1 MTYGTMLGTPA
12 DRTSQESSRVQLPA
26 DSAPAPPPS
35 ASLLPAAAPSRVP
48 HQPGPAGASC
58 AAGRAPFSPAPS
70 PAAPAPAHT
79 RARAPHWFATAA
91 ALGALLGASAL
102 LEPAGVG
109 AAQARETTA
118 VAPGPDADTAR
129 YPLECGPVE
138 AEVTDRAAVD
148 FDGDGRAETVAVVR
162 CAAGIGTP
170 PSGVYVLA
178 HPAHEG
184 GGPRIAETLVEPGEG
199 MAVQDLAVRDR
210 TVSAR
215 LLGYSSPD
223 VPRCCPD
230 KARDVE
236 WEWRGG
242 KFVLEAAPTA
252 RSV

>member
-1 MTYGTMLGTPA
+1 M
-12 DRTSQESSRVQLPA
+12 QLPA
-26 DSAPAPPPS
+26 DSAPAPSAPP
-35 ASLLPAAAPSRVP
+35 LPAASPSYVP
-48 HQPGPAGASC
+48 PQPGPAGSSAV
-58 AAGRAPFSPAPS
+58 AGRAPSSPAPS
-70 PAAPAPAHT
+70 PAAPAHT
-79 RARAPHWFATAA
+79 RARAPHWLATAA

-102 LEPAGVG
+102 LEPAG
-109 AAQARETTA
+109 ADATQPRETAA
-118 VAPGPDADTAR
+118 VTPGPDADTAR
-129 YPLECGPVE
+129 YPLDCGPVE
-138 AEVTDRAAVD
+138 AEVVDRAAVD

-178 HPAHEG
+178 HPAREG
-184 GGPRIAETLVEPGEG
+184 GRPRVAETLVDPEEG
-199 MAVQDLAVRDR
+199 MTVQDLTVRDR
-210 TVSAR
+210 TVFAR

-230 KARDVE
+230 RARDVE

>member
-1 MTYGTMLGTPA
+1 M
-12 DRTSQESSRVQLPA
+12 QLPA
-26 DSAPAPPPS
+26 DSAPAPS
-35 ASLLPAAAPSRVP
+35 LPAASPSYVP
-48 HQPGPAGASC
+48 PQPGPAGSSA
-58 AAGRAPFSPAPS
+58 AAGRAPSSPAPS
-70 PAAPAPAHT
+70 PAAPAHT
-79 RARAPHWFATAA
+79 RARAPHWLATAA

-102 LEPAGVG
+102 LEPAG
-109 AAQARETTA
+109 ADATQPRETAA
-118 VAPGPDADTAR
+118 VTPGPDADTAR
-129 YPLECGPVE
+129 YPLDCGPVE
-138 AEVTDRAAVD
+138 AEVVDRAAVD

-178 HPAHEG
+178 HPAREG
-184 GGPRIAETLVEPGEG
+184 GRPRVAETLVDPEEG
-199 MAVQDLAVRDR
+199 MTVQDLTVRDR
-210 TVSAR
+210 TVFAR

-230 KARDVE
+230 RARDVE